1 MYHCGSG
8 VSDGVRETEQRT
20 EGASR
25 PCPIS
30 PNEPPPSPTGR
41 DVTLRRTHGQ
51 SSLENVV
58 MRSVRSNTAHIF
70 IMPCCDEY
78 SIQCTFLHT
87 IHVHACIYMS
97 HVYTC
102 TFIHVHIHVYM

>member
-8 VSDGVRETEQRT
+8 VSDGVGETEQRT

-78 SIQCTFLHT
+78 IHVHVHHIVVHT
-87 IHVHACIYMS
+87 IHENSYMQHIYIM
-97 HVYTC
+97 VQIRLT
-102 TFIHVHIHVYM
+102 I